1 MKKLICWMSLSLA
14 AWSQPT
20 IEAGRIREH
29 LRHLADDHFQ
39 GRGTGQPG
47 GDEAAQYISQQFQ
60 SYGLEGGAPGG
71 GFFQSVPLVGVTT
84 LPSTKLILAGRT
96 LKSGD
101 EYVVINQTQQA
112 RVHFEAPIV
121 FVGFGIDA
129 PTEHWNDYKNLDLH
143 GKVALLFVNEPE
155 SQEPAFFKGRA
166 LTYAGRWTYK
176 YEETA
181 RRGAVATLIIH
192 RTDLAAYGWEVVRN
206 SGSAERSFLKRE
218 SEPAL
223 PAAAWIHYEVARE
236 LLSKEGLNLDQL
248 YQAAQKPDFQ
258 PIALKSKL
266 RLSLDSK
273 LRPFSSRNVIA
284 RLPAG
289 PEAVMYSAHYDHLG
303 FHAGEKDPIYNGA
316 LDNASGCAILLE
328 LARVFAG
335 TKTKRTLYFVSTT
348 AEEQGLLGAT
358 YFAQHPP
365 IPLKQISLD
374 LNFDMVPP
382 WGEPEEVTASGCER
396 TTFGEAVLEEAGKL
410 GMKLRPDPAPQA
422 GLYYRMDHFSL
433 AQGGVP
439 GFSLGEGLKFRGQPE
454 DFGIKLASE
463 YTRNGYHHG
472 ADEFQPDWDFKGLA
486 QFTQFAYNLGWRAA
500 NQEKMVQW
508 LPGDEFEAARKK
520 IL

>member
-1 MKKLICWMSLSLA
+1 MKRLICWGALSLM
-14 AWSQPT
+14 AWAQPVV
-20 IEAGRIREH
+20 EAERIRQH
-29 LRHLADDHFQ
+29 LRHLAGDSFE

-47 GDEAAQYISQQFQ
+47 GDRAADYIAEQFK

-71 GFFQSVPLVGVTT
+71 GFFQSVPFVGVTT
-84 LPSTKLILAGRT
+84 LPTTSLKLAGRA
-96 LKSGD
+96 LKAGD
-101 EYVVINQTQQA
+101 EYVVINQTQEA
-112 RVHFEAPIV
+112 EVRIDAPIV

-129 PTEHWNDYKNLDLH
+129 ANEGWNDYKDVDLH

-155 SQEPAFFKGRA
+155 SQDPGFFKGRA
-166 LTYAGRWTYK
+166 LTYPGRWTYK

-181 RRGAVATLIIH
+181 RRGALATLIIH
-192 RTDLAAYGWEVVRN
+192 RTDLASYGWEVVRN

-218 SEPAL
+218 GEPAL
-223 PAAAWIHYEVARE
+223 QAAAWIHYDVARE
-236 LLSKEGLNLDQL
+236 LVAREGLNLEQL
-248 YQAAQKPDFQ
+248 YQAAQKREFK
-258 PIALKSKL
+258 PIAFKSKL
-266 RLSLDSK
+266 LIKLDSR

-303 FHAGEKDPIYNGA
+303 VHQGEADPIYNGA

-335 TKTKRTLYFVSTT
+335 TRPKRTLYFVSTT
-348 AEEQGLLGAT
+348 AEEQGLLGAA

-365 IPLKQISLD
+365 VPLKRMSLD

-382 WGEPEEVTASGCER
+382 WGEPEEVTASGSER
-396 TTFGEAVLEEAGKL
+396 TTFGQAVLAEADKM

-439 GFSLGEGLKFRGQPE
+439 GFSVGEGIKFRGQPE
-454 DFGIKLASE
+454 DYGIKLAAE
-463 YTRNGYHHG
+463 YTKNGYHHG
-472 ADEFQPDWDFKGLA
+472 ADEFQEAWDFKGLG

-500 NQEKMVQW
+500 NQDGLVQW
-508 LPGDEFEAARKK
+508 LPGDEFEAARLK
-520 IL
+520 